1 MRLYSKDV
9 FLRSVFSIP
18 CSYEQQ
24 RSNNFLYMFLKD
36 YDLWQIQHEVIK
48 TFISCKS
55 YIEEEGIKRKFGFKD
70 NGSSKQ
76 QHHTL

>member
-1 MRLYSKDV
+1 MNNRDLIY
-9 FLRSVFSIP
+9 
-18 CSYEQQ
+18 
-24 RSNNFLYMFLKD
+24 NFLYMFLKD
-36 YDLWQIQHEVIK
+36 YDLWQIQYEVIK

-55 YIEEEGIKRKFGFKD
+55 HVEEEGIKREFGFKD